1 MKYTRDNILGLRVT
15 HKRNVHEL
23 NNPGV
28 VYTITETGVDYFHG
42 HDVNK
47 PEKLVYLLSF
57 MASYL
62 NEGSWILIPN
72 KIIDN
77 FEIF

>member
-15 HKRNVHEL
+15 HKNNMNQL

-28 VYTITETGVDYFHG
+28 VYTITETGVDFFHG

-47 PEKLVYLLSF
+47 PTK
-57 MASYL
+57 ASYL
-62 NEGSWILIPN
+62 MESMAGFLNEGGWILIPGE
-72 KIIDN
+72 IINN
-77 FEIF
+77 FEIY